1 MKSSRIGLKT
11 STQKYIIFYSV
22 LPIKKTKVGL

>member
-22 LPIKKTKVGL
+22 TSDKKPKVGL